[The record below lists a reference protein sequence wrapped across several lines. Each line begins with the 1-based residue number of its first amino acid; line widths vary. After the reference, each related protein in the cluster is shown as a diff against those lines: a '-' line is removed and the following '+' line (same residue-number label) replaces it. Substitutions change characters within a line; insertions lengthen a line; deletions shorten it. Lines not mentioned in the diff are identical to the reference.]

1 MYLQCMKNNNP
12 RIFMII
18 GGSFNGKTEQAMKY
32 AIKHNAVLI
41 SRSDIRKTIKSYTD
55 NQKILNHY
63 EVNRIA
69 LKMLMTAVGHN
80 QNIVLDGDFT
90 TVKNRRDFLEVIQF
104 LTKPI
109 DNINSSR
116 YKYLKNIQNY
126 LNIIDYSIIGVYIK
140 PNYKLAQKRNKQNN
154 FPINIYQLE
163 GQYCHFTKPKKK
175 EGFAKI
181 KVKKAR

>member
-1 MYLQCMKNNNP
+1 MKNNNP

-69 LKMLMTAVGHN
+69 LKMLMTAVGYN

-116 YKYLKNIQNY
+116 YKYLKNI
-126 LNIIDYSIIGVYIK
+126 
-140 PNYKLAQKRNKQNN
+140 
-154 FPINIYQLE
+154 
-163 GQYCHFTKPKKK
+163 
-175 EGFAKI
+175 
-181 KVKKAR
+181 